1 MGYERG
7 VTTKRLFL
15 SAPRIDDLGPVR
27 GISSMKIYLASRSP
41 RRRQLL
47 AQIGIDFEL
56 LDVAIDETWDGAE
69 APNEYVQRMAVEK
82 AEAGVNKR
90 PGNLP
95 VLAADTCVVLDGSI
109 LGKADDDARAR
120 AMLRQLSGRRHVV
133 YTAVTLI
140 HQRAQTAL
148 SLSHVY
154 FRRLSERDIDRY
166 CNTGEPIGKAGAY
179 AIQGQA
185 AVFVKR
191 LEGSHSG
198 VMGLPLYDT
207 SRLLESYRP
216 GTRGC
221 N

>member
-1 MGYERG
+1 
-7 VTTKRLFL
+7 
-15 SAPRIDDLGPVR
+15 
-27 GISSMKIYLASRSP
+27 MKIYLASRSP

-69 APNEYVQRMAVEK
+69 APNEYVRRVAMEK

-109 LGKADDDARAR
+109 LGKADSNAQAR

-140 HQRAQTAL
+140 HQRAQNAL
-148 SLSHVY
+148 SVSHVY
-154 FRRLSERDIDRY
+154 FRLLSERDIDQY
-166 CNTGEPIGKAGAY
+166 CNTKEPIGKAGAY

-185 AVFVKR
+185 ATFVKR

-198 VMGLPLYDT
+198 VMWLPLYDT

-216 GTRGC
+216 GTQRC